1 MEDPGVERGIVLE
14 GEMVVEVG
22 GREEE
27 RDQVRRRTRLGLIRD
42 GKLVRD
48 RRQELDGERRE
59 HRTHGALAKS
69 VVGEDEAVVWARR
82 AIYGWQGSSLREHF
96 FRPSFQSEPRVA
108 RVCRDSP
115 CGRTDGRE

>member
-59 HRTHGALAKS
+59 RRTHGALAKS
-69 VVGEDEAVVWARR
+69 VVGEDEAVV
-82 AIYGWQGSSLREHF
+82 
-96 FRPSFQSEPRVA
+96 
-108 RVCRDSP
+108 
-115 CGRTDGRE
+115 